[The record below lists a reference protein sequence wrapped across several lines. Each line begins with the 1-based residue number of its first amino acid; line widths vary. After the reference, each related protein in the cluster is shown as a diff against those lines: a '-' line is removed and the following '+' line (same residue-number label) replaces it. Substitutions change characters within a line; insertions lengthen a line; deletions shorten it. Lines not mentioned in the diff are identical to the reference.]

1 MKKKG
6 YKLSDGVVFRDYGD
20 FGLVVN
26 IPLRKN
32 ITLNSSA
39 SKVLTLIKEGGFLK
53 DLKTKIKSK
62 KITSLNN
69 LSQILDQLEKQKII
83 KTF

>member
-6 YKLSDGVVFRDYGD
+6 YKLGDGIVFRDYGD

-39 SKVLTLIKEGGFLK
+39 SKILMLINEGILLK
-53 DLKTKIKSK
+53 DLKAKIKSK

-69 LSQILDQLEKQKII
+69 LSQLLDQLEKQKII
-83 KTF
+83 KPL

>member
-6 YKLSDGVVFRDYGD
+6 YKLGDGIVFRDYGD
-20 FGLVVN
+20 FGLIVN

-32 ITLNSSA
+32 ITVNSSA
-39 SKVLTLIKEGGFLK
+39 SKILTLIDEGIFLK

-69 LSQILDQLEKQKII
+69 LLQFLSQLEKQKII
-83 KTF
+83 TLL